1 MGLVPIS
8 QKDDLTLGD
17 VYKLSLFATTLFEV
31 DMTSAEI
38 KIVPEEALDYTLQ
51 PDGSTDACP
60 YAAGLRY
67 HVDVSKP
74 AGERLCKMQ
83 LKGRDEITWVP
94 LNGTLLM
101 S

>member
-1 MGLVPIS
+1 
-8 QKDDLTLGD
+8 
-17 VYKLSLFATTLFEV
+17 
-31 DMTSAEI
+31 
-38 KIVPEEALDYTLQ
+38 
-51 PDGSTDACP
+51 CP